1 MAGRPQRSPCALQFI
16 AKDTLLELTGSNN
29 DILSLMKTTCGG
41 DVRLDASH
49 LSSNP
54 DAPLLIPGVSEE
66 EYYAL
71 DHGVH
76 YQYLGGDLVKEPVGL
91 LHDALNVFLGAL
103 LREYVYARGSGAL
116 VTSAGFPMRLD
127 PRWSPEP
134 DVMVIGEQRRHLVS
148 RQRLEGPA
156 DLVIEIASY
165 SHPRI
170 DLALK
175 LPRYREARVPE
186 IWIIEPDAK
195 LMQVEVLRAGARK
208 GRAAG
213 SDAGYDSRTLGAGR
227 LTAAVLAGFWLEVAW
242 LWQEPLPSVLGC
254 LRQIVA

>member
-1 MAGRPQRSPCALQFI
+1 MVLFF
-16 AKDTLLELTGSNN
+16 
-29 DILSLMKTTCGG
+29 LMKTTCSGH
-41 DVRLDASH
+41 VRLDAGH
-49 LSSNP
+49 LLSNP

-91 LHDALNVFLGAL
+91 LQDALNVFLGAL
-103 LREYVYARGSGAL
+103 LREYVYARGAGAL

-134 DVMVIGEQRRHLVS
+134 DVMVIGEERRHLVS

-165 SHPRI
+165 SHPTI
-170 DLALK
+170 DLTLK

-195 LMQVEVLRAGARK
+195 VVQVEVLRADARN

-213 SDAGYDSRTLGAGR
+213 SDAGYDTRTLGAGR
-227 LTAAVLAGFWLEVAW
+227 LTTAALPGFWLEVAW

-254 LRQIVA
+254 LRLIVA